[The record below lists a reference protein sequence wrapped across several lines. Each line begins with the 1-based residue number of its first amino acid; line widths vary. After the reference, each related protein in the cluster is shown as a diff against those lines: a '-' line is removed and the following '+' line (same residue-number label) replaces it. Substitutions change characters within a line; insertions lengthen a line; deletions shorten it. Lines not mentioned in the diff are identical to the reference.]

1 LARDD
6 WKYYDD
12 DAFDEEKEE
21 KPSVEKE
28 CPRCLHW
35 VPRQDTFCSWC
46 GKVFE
51 DRDSS

>member
-1 LARDD
+1 MARDD

-12 DAFDEEKEE
+12 DAFDEEEAG
-21 KPSVEKE
+21 KPSLEKQ

-35 VPRQDTFCSWC
+35 LPRETTFCSWC